1 MIPQTGG
8 SCGIS
13 GVCGVC
19 GVSLEALTR
28 GKKVSWVKLYFL
40 NVEGM
45 KDTPQTPQTGFS
57 LPTGGTATLERH
69 GNAADVN
76 ARDGALCVS
85 LLLQHGVSNDEIIH
99 SLSPL
104 GLLGQVAWLIGGM
117 P

>member
-45 KDTPQTPQTGFS
+45 KETPQTPQTGFS
-57 LPTGGTATLERH
+57 LPTGGTAT
-69 GNAADVN
+69 
-76 ARDGALCVS
+76 
-85 LLLQHGVSNDEIIH
+85 LQHGVSNDEIIH